1 MAGTCYR
8 NRKNLKKA
16 LKKAMISIGTS
27 RIAMFKRNLPV
38 TYNNNQSYNVD
49 FALKNGA
56 VGGVTMRSNVTSWI
70 QIIIAIASILAG
82 AIWYMGKLSQKID
95 SGFEKTQEN
104 IAALAEMQKGTGKK
118 FELVAETL
126 VKLQIDSAT
135 VKEKV
140 THLQH
145 QQEKLEE
152 KQNNN
157 YYKKRR

>member
-1 MAGTCYR
+1 MFK
-8 NRKNLKKA
+8 KNLP
-16 LKKAMISIGTS
+16 I
-27 RIAMFKRNLPV
+27 
-38 TYNNNQSYNVD
+38 TYNGNNNQYVD
-49 FALKNGA
+49 FGFKNGAVGA

-104 IAALAEMQKGTGKK
+104 IAALAEMQKGNGKK

-152 KQNNN
+152 KQNRN

>member
-1 MAGTCYR
+1 M
-8 NRKNLKKA
+8 KKA
-16 LKKAMISIGTS
+16 LKKAMINIGTF
-27 RIAMFKRNLPV
+27 RIAMFKRNLPI

-104 IAALAEMQKGTGKK
+104 IAVLAEMQKGTGKK

-145 QQEKLEE
+145 QQEKLEK
-152 KQNNN
+152 KQNSN